1 MKFDV
6 IIPVYNTSPEQLL
19 EAVASIVN
27 QNGEHVSSII
37 IGDDYSDNY
46 QTISA
51 LHLAKKIYNR
61 KTCKSGT
68 SLFFCAPNKG
78 ISYVLNK
85 ALKLCTTEYIARMD
99 SSDISHPN
107 RLKMQ
112 SEYLEQHPDV
122 DVLGTNLF
130 SFKSE
135 DIFRKPIYTSAQP
148 EDPTDKTDNWIV
160 NHGTVVYR
168 KSAVLAV
175 GGYNESL
182 RRGQDLELWGRM
194 RKQGYIFRNIT
205 DVLYAWRK

>member
-6 IIPVYNTSPEQLL
+6 IIPVYNTRPDELL
-19 EAVASIVN
+19 EAAASIANQSGNHVN
-27 QNGEHVSSII
+27 SII
-37 IGDDYSDNY
+37 IGDDCSTNED
-46 QTISA
+46 TLEAIM
-51 LHLAKKIYNR
+51 LLGLMFKKKDCGFPIYVF
-61 KTCKSGT
+61 KHSE
-68 SLFFCAPNKG
+68 NKG
-78 ISYVLNK
+78 ISAVLNA
-85 ALKLCTTEYIARMD
+85 ALQVCATEYVARMD
-99 SSDISHPN
+99 SSDISHPK

-130 SFKSE
+130 SFYS
-135 DIFRKPIYTSAQP
+135 DNIYRNPIFTSSHP
-148 EDPTDKTDNWIV
+148 EDPSEKQDNWLV

-182 RRGQDLELWGRM
+182 RRRQDIDLWRIM
-194 RKQGYIFRNIT
+194 RKHGYVFRNLT